1 MRSDTSTQVLRP
13 EHIAIVMDGNN
24 RWAKQRHLPSLAGH
38 RQGTE
43 AVRKILRACRDRG
56 LKALTLFA
64 FSSENWR
71 RPEAE
76 VRGLMS
82 LLIRYLR
89 ADVAELAADGV
100 RLEFIGRRDRLNPR
114 IARLI
119 EESEAV
125 TRHNTGFDLV
135 VAFDYGGQWDI
146 ADAARRLAVD
156 VAAGTMRADEID
168 ESVFHG
174 YLSLSQLPPVDLLIR
189 TGGETRLSN
198 FLLWQLAY
206 TEFLFVDTL
215 WPDFDAEQLDLA
227 IESFARRQ
235 RRFGGRPE
243 DALPELNAQKC

>member
-1 MRSDTSTQVLRP
+1 MTSDTPTQVLRP

-24 RWAKQRHLPSLAGH
+24 RWAQQRHLPSIAGH

-125 TRHNTGFDLV
+125 TRDNTGLDLV
-135 VAFDYGGQWDI
+135 IAFDFGGRWDI
-146 ADAARRLAVD
+146 TDAARRLAAD
-156 VAAGTMRADEID
+156 VAAGTMRPDEID
-168 ESVFHG
+168 ESVFQG
-174 YLSLSQLPPVDLLIR
+174 YLALSQLPPVDLLIR

-215 WPDFDAEQLDLA
+215 WPDFDAGQLDLA

-243 DALPELNAQKC
+243 DAAPELNVQKC